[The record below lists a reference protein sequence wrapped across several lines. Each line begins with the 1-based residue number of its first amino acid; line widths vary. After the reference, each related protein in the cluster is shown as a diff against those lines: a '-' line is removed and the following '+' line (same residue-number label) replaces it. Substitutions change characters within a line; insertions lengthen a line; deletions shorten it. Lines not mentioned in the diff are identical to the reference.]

1 MGAWDATAPS
11 TRRLHLVCVPHAGG
25 TATHYAGWSRWL
37 PADVRPVPVD
47 LPGSGTRRRE
57 QPIARWSDLVAD
69 LVDRIADAVA
79 GPYVLFG
86 HSLGAL
92 VAYELA
98 RCLHARGNPPV
109 LLLVAAWNGPA
120 AAPSHRPLHALPDPQ
135 LMRALD
141 RLGGTPTA
149 VLREPGLMRAY
160 LPRLR
165 TELRL
170 AETHVRA
177 PGPPLGCPIAAF
189 VGRRDRITDVTGAV
203 AWHQETTGLFDLTV
217 VDGQH
222 FFLDRPEFA
231 SAVVARLR
239 RLLDGLPAQL
249 PGERHS
255 TGQKSGSA

>member
-1 MGAWDATAPS
+1 
-11 TRRLHLVCVPHAGG
+11 
-25 TATHYAGWSRWL
+25 
-37 PADVRPVPVD
+37 
-47 LPGSGTRRRE
+47 
-57 QPIARWSDLVAD
+57 
-69 LVDRIADAVA
+69 
-79 GPYVLFG
+79 
-86 HSLGAL
+86 
-92 VAYELA
+92 
-98 RCLHARGNPPV
+98 
-109 LLLVAAWNGPA
+109 
-120 AAPSHRPLHALPDPQ
+120 
-135 LMRALD
+135 MRALD

-170 AETHVRA
+170 AETHVRS

-249 PGERHS
+249 PGDRHS